1 MKLEL
6 EPNILNKKSCICNVQ
21 TIQFLNQALKESGI
35 YYALELNAVSI
46 KFVYCFLLFSDFV
59 AGRGT
64 PSRARNWALI

>member
-46 KFVYCFLLFSDFV
+46 
-59 AGRGT
+59 
-64 PSRARNWALI
+64 